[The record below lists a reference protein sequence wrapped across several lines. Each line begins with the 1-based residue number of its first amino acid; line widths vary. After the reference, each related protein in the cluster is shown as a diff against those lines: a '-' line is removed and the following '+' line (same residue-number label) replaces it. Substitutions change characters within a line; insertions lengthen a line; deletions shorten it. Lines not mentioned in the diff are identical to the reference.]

1 MVKMEARLVP
11 SGSRS
16 GLLVDGD
23 EGDRRGGGIGR
34 IGTADGD
41 LEGASGASAG
51 ANPGHDSDGA
61 GPTPGRPSGR
71 TGVGGDGGG
80 DRVFH
85 RPLPRR
91 DQQQQLFR
99 DDGDEVE
106 ARSRRDEE
114 EERRVLRWAGY
125 PLLAMW
131 RWRRGALALPAPAC
145 PCLLNCAA
153 DRSNGK
159 VWERAVASRSQVLFT
174 DRTRQTAGIRYWYT
188 GPV

>member
-23 EGDRRGGGIGR
+23 EGDRGGGGIGR

-71 TGVGGDGGG
+71 TEDSGDGGG
-80 DRVFH
+80 CVFH
-85 RPLPRR
+85 RPLPHRER
-91 DQQQQLFR
+91 QLLLLY
-99 DDGDEVE
+99 GVM
-106 ARSRRDEE
+106 ARSRRDED
-114 EERRVLRWAGY
+114 
-125 PLLAMW
+125 P
-131 RWRRGALALPAPAC
+131 
-145 PCLLNCAA
+145 
-153 DRSNGK
+153 
-159 VWERAVASRSQVLFT
+159 WERAIASCSHF
-174 DRTRQTAGIRYWYT
+174 AGPT
-188 GPV
+188 

>member
-23 EGDRRGGGIGR
+23 EGDRGGGGIGR

-99 DDGDEVE
+99 DDGDE
-106 ARSRRDEE
+106 ARSRRDED

-131 RWRRGALALPAPAC
+131 RWRRGALALPAPA
-145 PCLLNCAA
+145 
-153 DRSNGK
+153 
-159 VWERAVASRSQVLFT
+159 F
-174 DRTRQTAGIRYWYT
+174 
-188 GPV
+188 